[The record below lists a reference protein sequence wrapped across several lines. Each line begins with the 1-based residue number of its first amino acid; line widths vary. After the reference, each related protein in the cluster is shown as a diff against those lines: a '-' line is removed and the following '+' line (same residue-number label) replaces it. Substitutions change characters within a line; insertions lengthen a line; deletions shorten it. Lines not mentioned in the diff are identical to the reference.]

1 MKVKEL
7 TVEQFKDLVQEAVQ
21 EKLDEIIGDP
31 DVGLEL
37 REEIKERLRNS
48 LAARQRGE
56 KGIPIEE
63 VAKRAGLD
71 W

>member
-7 TVEQFKDLVQEAVQ
+7 TVEQFKNLVQEAIE
-21 EKLDEIIGDP
+21 EKLEEITGDP

-37 REEIKERLRNS
+37 REEVKERLRSS

-63 VAKRAGLD
+63 VARRVGLD
-71 W
+71 C

>member
-7 TVEQFKDLVQEAVQ
+7 TVEQFKDLVQEAIE
-21 EKLDEIIGDP
+21 EKLEEIVGDP
-31 DVGLEL
+31 DLGLEL

-48 LAARQRGE
+48 LTARQRGE

-63 VAKRAGLD
+63 VATQSGLD

>member
-7 TVEQFKDLVQEAVQ
+7 TVEQFKDLVQEAIE

-31 DVGLEL
+31 DLGLEL
-37 REEIKERLRNS
+37 REDIKERLRNS

-63 VAKRAGLD
+63 VARRVGLD
-71 W
+71 C